1 MTHTRHLGRFVAV
14 GVGALVLS
22 GAGIAS
28 ATTPPTEPPG
38 DTAMAATSEPMAAAG
53 ATSEPMAGAGPSNC
67 PAITEEAE
75 ATATSEAAAMA
86 TAPAGTAVEPTEAP
100 AGTEAMATE
109 APAGSEPTASV
120 AAVSGPFVQIVET
133 DEYGP
138 ILADHECR
146 TLYTFA
152 NDVDGQ
158 PTCVDDCATNWP
170 PLLTTDGTVP
180 ALADELDPSL
190 FSVVDH
196 PDGSQLKVGDWPLY
210 YFAGDS
216 GPSQTNGQGVGGVWW
231 LVSPD
236 GTQLV
241 EAEET
246 AGTAAAEGS
255 APAESMPAAT
265 TGG

>member
-38 DTAMAATSEPMAAAG
+38 TAMG

-67 PAITEEAE
+67 PAI
-75 ATATSEAAAMA
+75 SEAAAEG
-86 TAPAGTAVEPTEAP
+86 TAPAGTEAMATEAPAATEAAGTEAP

-109 APAGSEPTASV
+109 APAATEAAGTEPAGSV
-120 AAVSGPFVQIVET
+120 AAVSGPFVQVVQT

-146 TLYTFA
+146 TVYVFA
-152 NDVDGQ
+152 NDVDGT

-170 PLLTTDGTVP
+170 PLFVP
-180 ALADELDPSL
+180 DESVPPLAD
-190 FSVVDH
+190 
-196 PDGSQLKVGDWPLY
+196 
-210 YFAGDS
+210 
-216 GPSQTNGQGVGGVWW
+216 
-231 LVSPD
+231 
-236 GTQLV
+236 
-241 EAEET
+241 
-246 AGTAAAEGS
+246 
-255 APAESMPAAT
+255 
-265 TGG
+265 

>member
-1 MTHTRHLGRFVAV
+1 MTHTRHFGRFVAV

-38 DTAMAATSEPMAAAG
+38 DTAMAAAA

-75 ATATSEAAAMA
+75 ATATSEAARQP
-86 TAPAGTAVEPTEAP
+86 APAGTEAATATEAP

-120 AAVSGPFVQIVET
+120 AAVSGPFVQVVET

-146 TLYTFA
+146 TVYVFA
-152 NDVDGQ
+152 NDVDGE
-158 PTCVDDCATNWP
+158 PTCVTIAPPTGRRCWP
-170 PLLTTDGTVP
+170 PTTRCRARRRARPEPVQRRRASRGR
-180 ALADELDPSL
+180 
-190 FSVVDH
+190 
-196 PDGSQLKVGDWPLY
+196 
-210 YFAGDS
+210 
-216 GPSQTNGQGVGGVWW
+216 
-231 LVSPD
+231 
-236 GTQLV
+236 
-241 EAEET
+241 
-246 AGTAAAEGS
+246 AAEGR
-255 APAESMPAAT
+255 
-265 TGG
+265 

>member
-28 ATTPPTEPPG
+28 ATTPPTEPTG
-38 DTAMAATSEPMAAAG
+38 DTTMGATSEPMAAAG

-75 ATATSEAAAMA
+75 ATATSEAAMA
-86 TAPAGTAVEPTEAP
+86 TAPAGTEAAVATEAP

-146 TLYTFA
+146 TVYVFA
-152 NDVDGQ
+152 NDVDGE

-170 PLLTTDGTVP
+170 PLFVPDDAVP

-190 FSVVDH
+190 FSVVEH
-196 PDGSQLKVGDWPLY
+196 PEGPQLKVGDWPLY

-216 GPSQTNGQGVGGVWW
+216 GPSQTNGQGISGVWW

-236 GTQLV
+236 GTPFM
-241 EAEET
+241 EAEEGAAT
-246 AGTAAAEGS
+246 TAAGGS

>member
-38 DTAMAATSEPMAAAG
+38 DTAMAASVRTGGSR
-53 ATSEPMAGAGPSNC
+53 C
-67 PAITEEAE
+67 RTEQLSGDHRGGGGNGDVRGGDGHRSGRDRSRRA
-75 ATATSEAAAMA
+75 
-86 TAPAGTAVEPTEAP
+86 TEAP

-120 AAVSGPFVQIVET
+120 AAVSGPFVQVAET

-146 TLYTFA
+146 TLYIFA
-152 NDVDGQ
+152 PDGDAGGE
-158 PTCVDDCATNWP
+158 PTCVDDCAVNWP
-170 PLLTTDGTVP
+170 PLFVPDESVP

-190 FSVVDH
+190 FSVVQH
-196 PDGSQLKVGDWPLY
+196 PE
-210 YFAGDS
+210 
-216 GPSQTNGQGVGGVWW
+216 GPH
-231 LVSPD
+231 
-236 GTQLV
+236 V
-241 EAEET
+241 E
-246 AGTAAAEGS
+246 GR
-255 APAESMPAAT
+255 
-265 TGG
+265 